1 MDYSLFGRV
10 IEVGRKGMLEE
21 QTGLFPSARAGEQA
35 VNKNRVPGPACHGM
49 DRGVLPAVVFTD

>member
-1 MDYSLFGRV
+1 MFGRV

-21 QTGLFPSARAGEQA
+21 QTGLFPSARPGEQA